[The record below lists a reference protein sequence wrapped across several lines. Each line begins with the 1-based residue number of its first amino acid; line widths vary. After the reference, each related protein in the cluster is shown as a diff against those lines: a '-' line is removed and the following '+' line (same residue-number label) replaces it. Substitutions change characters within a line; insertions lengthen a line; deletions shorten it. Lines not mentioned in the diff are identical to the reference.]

1 MTLRKRLDECSQV
14 HGVARLGQ
22 IPHPIWQPA
31 IGLCVW
37 GSPGGGTYRDE
48 QAVGVFKLSGLVAHD
63 LGQALHVADPHDA
76 DLVVEAEGLDQ
87 GEVDLQGDVALKV
100 LVHGQNAEGHAV
112 RVTAEHRKG
121 RTVRHA
127 VDVVFSSSID
137 SLGKCL
143 QAFFVLFCIIVTRGS
158 GDCYPVPLSLPV
170 TRYLCRYPFR
180 YMLPL
185 SLPVSLP
192 VTRYP
197 YR

>member
-1 MTLRKRLDECSQV
+1 MCG
-14 HGVARLGQ
+14 GVQ
-22 IPHPIWQPA
+22 
-31 IGLCVW
+31 
-37 GSPGGGTYRDE
+37 GGGTYRDE

-158 GDCYPVPLSLPV
+158 GDCYPVPLSLPI
-170 TRYLCRYPFR
+170 
-180 YMLPL
+180 
-185 SLPVSLP
+185 SLPATRIVN
-192 VTRYP
+192 RYP
-197 YR
+197 YRYLLPATSVVTPIVTCYPYRYPYRYQLPDTPIVSRYPYR